1 MESSLPNTMLAVEIS
16 QFGNPD
22 VLQPCER
29 PLPSLQAGEVL
40 IKIGAAGVN
49 RPDATQRRGLYPPP
63 PGITDIPGL
72 DVAGQIVA
80 VANDVVGLKAGDFV
94 CGLIAGGGYAEY
106 AVVPALQC
114 LPIPRGLTLIEAS
127 SLPEVFFTAWNKVIE
142 VGRLA
147 PGESILVQGG
157 TSGVG
162 MAAIQ
167 IARQCRDALV
177 ITTSGNAAKCEQS
190 KIFGAQVAINY
201 AETDWCAAALE
212 ATGGAGL
219 DVILDA
225 QAGDYLQREVEIL
238 AVGGRIVLMGTHRNV
253 ESTVNFRQVV
263 RRRLTIAGSVV
274 RSRTPREK
282 GMLAD
287 NLLRHVWPRIER
299 GQIVTQVQCTYPLRE
314 AAAAHWMLERNEQ
327 IGKIVLVVDPELC
340 QRYLSATRGA

>member
-1 MESSLPNTMLAVEIS
+1 MESSLPNAMRAVEIS
-16 QFGNPD
+16 QFGDPD
-22 VLQPCER
+22 VLRPCTR

-40 IKIGAAGVN
+40 LKIGAAGVN

-80 VANDVVGLKAGDFV
+80 VADDVASLKPGDFV
-94 CGLIAGGGYAEY
+94 CGLVAGGGYAEY
-106 AVVPALQC
+106 AAVPAVQC
-114 LPIPRGLTLIEAS
+114 LPMPRGLTLMAAA

-147 PGESILVQGG
+147 LGESILVQGG

-162 MAAIQ
+162 MAATQ
-167 IARQCRDALV
+167 IARHCRDALV
-177 ITTSGNAAKCEQS
+177 ITTSGSAEKCEQS
-190 KIFGAQVAINY
+190 KAFGAQVAINY
-201 AETDWCAAALE
+201 AESDWCAAAFE
-212 ATGGAGL
+212 ATGGRGL

-238 AVGGRIVLMGTHRNV
+238 AVGGRIVLMGTHRDV

-282 GMLAD
+282 GVLAD
-287 NLLRHVWPRIER
+287 NLLKHVWPLIER
-299 GQIVTQVQCTYPLRE
+299 GQIVTHVQRLYPLRE

-327 IGKIVLVVDPELC
+327 IGKIVLVVDAELC
-340 QRYLSATRGA
+340 QRYSSTMGMT